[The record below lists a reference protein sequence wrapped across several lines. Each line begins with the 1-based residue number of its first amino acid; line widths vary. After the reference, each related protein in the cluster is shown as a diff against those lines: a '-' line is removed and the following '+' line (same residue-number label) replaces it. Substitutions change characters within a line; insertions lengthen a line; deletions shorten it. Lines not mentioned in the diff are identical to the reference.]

1 MLIGFV
7 NLSFYYYMYFVD
19 SLVERLALAY
29 GP

>member
-19 SLVERLALAY
+19 FLFEGLALAY